1 MVDEGDEDGV
11 HAAAVA
17 TGEVGVLVA
26 GVVLDALIADGDDG
40 VGEGLDAVAGGLGDG
55 DFAFGGEEGV
65 VRVVGGV
72 EEVLM
77 VELAEDEDH
86 EEVTGGHGILRMGL
100 EDGLEPGDGAFVV
113 EDVEVLEAF
122 VDDGVEVE
130 GVGVEAGVR
139 LLGVAGGREEDDG
152 GEDRYGCGM
161 KTGRPA
167 CDARPGLCCCG
178 DANPHSTPCTGQMA
192 SL

>member
-1 MVDEGDEDGV
+1 MRSR
-11 HAAAVA
+11 VA
-17 TGEVGVLVA
+17 WGTGTL
-26 GVVLDALIADGDDG
+26 
-40 VGEGLDAVAGGLGDG
+40 
-55 DFAFGGEEGV
+55 AFGGEEGV

-86 EEVTGGHGILRMGL
+86 EDVAGGHGVLRMGL
-100 EDGLEPGDGAFVV
+100 EDGLEAGDGAVVV

-178 DANPHSTPCTGQMA
+178 DANPHSAPCDWTDGLTLMEA
-192 SL
+192 VNVNYTFGLRKFCRAR